1 MSFSDT
7 LPSPP
12 PPSNRVLLV
21 SLVLLASL
29 VSVVPLELRVRS
41 ELLAP
46 RVTM

>member
-21 SLVLLASL
+21 LLVLLVSL
-29 VSVVPLELRVRS
+29 VAVVPLELRVLS
-41 ELLAP
+41 EVLVP
-46 RVTM
+46 RATM